1 MRRHYTMRRFPW
13 AALCCLAAILE
24 PAAAQE
30 RHPGIIGE
38 DNRKIVNEEESTWD
52 AVGQV
57 NVATYRTIFRCS
69 GTLVGQ
75 NIVLTAAHCLIDPWT
90 RKPFPLHQ
98 IHFLQTVRKAEPKGH
113 STAKCLHF
121 PADYEYGGPGKILP
135 GMPAQKAPLRS
146 LLGDVAAIVL
156 KDKLDV
162 SPMPLAEGV
171 LPQPGM
177 PLVHAS
183 YPADRRYILS
193 ADSGCRL
200 LREVPRLWLTDCDT
214 HPASSGGPVLTAS
227 DGVLKLAAVMVGT
240 AERTYT
246 IAVPVPEWI
255 DLARNSQCP

>member
-1 MRRHYTMRRFPW
+1 MRRYLY
-13 AALCCLAAILE
+13 AALCFLAASID
-24 PAAAQE
+24 PAAAQV

-38 DNRKIVNEEESTWD
+38 DNRRIVDEKGSPWN
-52 AVGQV
+52 AIGQV

-69 GTLVGQ
+69 GTLVGL
-75 NIVLTAAHCLIDPWT
+75 NLVLTAAHCLIDPWT

-98 IHFLQTVRKAEPKGH
+98 IHFLQAVRKAERIGH

-121 PADYEYGGPGKILP
+121 PIGYEYVGPEKILP
-135 GMPAQKAPLRS
+135 GPLMQTVPPRS

-156 KDKLDV
+156 NDKLNV

-183 YPADRRYILS
+183 YPADRRYMLS

-214 HPASSGGPVLTAS
+214 HPASSGGPVLTTS

-246 IAVPVPEWI
+246 IAAPLPEWI
-255 DLARNSQCP
+255 DLARNSECP

>member
-1 MRRHYTMRRFPW
+1 MLRCLYVV
-13 AALCCLAAILE
+13 LCCVAASID

-38 DNRKIVNEEESTWD
+38 DDRRIVDEEGSPWN
-52 AVGQV
+52 AIGQV
-57 NVATYRTIFRCS
+57 NVATYRIIFRCS
-69 GTLVGQ
+69 GSLVGS

-90 RKPFPLHQ
+90 KRPFPLHQ
-98 IHFLQTVRKAEPKGH
+98 IHFLQAVRKAERRAH

-121 PADYEYGGPGKILP
+121 PTGYEYVGPEKILP
-135 GMPAQKAPLRS
+135 GTLAQRAPPRS
-146 LLGDVAAIVL
+146 LLGDVAVIVL
-156 KDKLDV
+156 NDRLDV
-162 SPMPLAEGV
+162 SPVPLAEGV
-171 LPQPGM
+171 LPRPGM

-200 LREVPRLWLTDCDT
+200 LRELPRLWLTDCDT
-214 HPASSGGPVLTAS
+214 HPASSGGPVLTMA
-227 DGVLKLAAVMVGT
+227 DGALKLAAVMVGA

-246 IAVPVPEWI
+246 IAVPLPEWN